1 MAVGD
6 GVSEGEKGSWLVVC
20 VRAVEWV
27 FGRNVDTV
35 VHLADVKQMSR

>member
-6 GVSEGEKGSWLVVC
+6 GVSKGEKGSWLVVC
-20 VRAVEWV
+20 VRAIERG
-27 FGRNVDTV
+27 FCRNVDDV